1 MQQSG
6 WGDRS
11 QIITSQLTVI
21 EISPCPEKD
30 PQTLGEWGGA
40 LQSGKKNRFGALDE
54 LLFVF
59 KPKKDFEIQEEV
71 SHSQKEG
78 GLFSIL
84 LA

>member
-1 MQQSG
+1 M
-6 WGDRS
+6 R
-11 QIITSQLTVI
+11 
-21 EISPCPEKD
+21 
-30 PQTLGEWGGA
+30 
-40 LQSGKKNRFGALDE
+40 KKNRFGALDE

-59 KPKKDFEIQEEV
+59 KPKKGFEIQEEV